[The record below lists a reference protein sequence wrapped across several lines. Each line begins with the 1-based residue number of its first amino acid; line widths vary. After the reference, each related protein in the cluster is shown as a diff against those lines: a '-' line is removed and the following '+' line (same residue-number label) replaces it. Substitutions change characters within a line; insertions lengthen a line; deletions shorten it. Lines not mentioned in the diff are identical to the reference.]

1 MQLRG
6 TLDIVL
12 SREFWNYCLVID
24 DERMNLMEVYGN
36 FSDAVDRNWLT
47 EIDIVDDET
56 MRCIEQASSETSAKR
71 VEDISREEVIDI
83 ETLSGRLAAALYLGD
98 QETGAVLRE
107 MFEKDS
113 FYSSEKLDKRYVW
126 FSGEI
131 TPDIVKYSGFDGRLD
146 PLAEILMSP
155 VVTSIQEA
163 VRLFAEIFIKPYI
176 GLSPEAKFVEKLIE
190 NSCMSSLEFW
200 SGHSQKYFFPLV
212 NLHEYLVGRTA
223 VSYFSK
229 NEFDDICAQAGI
241 DKDLFDQI
249 EDFGDSIRLSVPIKD
264 SLKRASLALG
274 ELRKEANNAGVLS
287 VWRGTRRYMFLNVD
301 ELSVP
306 TMKALMSLAELYGI
320 CNHTLIQP
328 QKWLGG
334 TKYSFFDVFAAEQC
348 GPKTAGND
356 VPSAFPSRQLLDL
369 RKKLIGAM
377 EPGEEHCLTEIRL
390 KDDWLPTSTD
400 EDGNIIF

>member
-56 MRCIEQASSETSAKR
+56 MRCIERASSETSAKR

-98 QETGAVLRE
+98 QETGAALRE
-107 MFEKDS
+107 MFEKDN

-131 TPDIVKYSGFDGRLD
+131 TPDIKALSVSDLRWD
-146 PLAEILMSP
+146 PISEVIMSP
-155 VVTSIQEA
+155 AVTSITEA
-163 VRLFAEIFIKPYI
+163 VKLFCDIFIRPYI
-176 GLSPEAKFVEKLIE
+176 GFSPEAKFTEKLVE
-190 NSCMSSLEFW
+190 SACRTACNNLSANSHE
-200 SGHSQKYFFPLV
+200 YAFPLV
-212 NLHEYLVGRTA
+212 TLHELLLRFAEFHRVITGGIEETRD
-223 VSYFSK
+223 K
-229 NEFDDICAQAGI
+229 EFDFPAAGI
-241 DKDLFDQI
+241 IGK
-249 EDFGDSIRLSVPIKD
+249 IKD
-264 SLKRASLALG
+264 SGNFIQMPIRECLVEVSKSLNNI
-274 ELRKEANNAGVLS
+274 RKEVNAAGVLS
-287 VWRGTRRYMFLNVD
+287 VWRGTRRYMFIDVD

-306 TMKALMSLAELYGI
+306 TMKALMSLAELYGLS
-320 CNHTLIQP
+320 NHTLIQP

-334 TKYSFFDVFAAEQC
+334 TKYSFFEVFSAEQC